1 MPRSKPKEVIEHRVT
16 LGDFE
21 RKQLKDHQMV
31 RIVKDVG
38 VGVGIAAVGV
48 GGTYVAYE
56 IGKSIWGWQDNL
68 GEKILT
74 TIGVK
79 PEDAQALAD
88 SDVLSENAPSIN
100 PLYGWVLRN
109 LGL

>member
-1 MPRSKPKEVIEHRVT
+1 MPRKKSDNVTEHRVT
-16 LGDFE
+16 LGDWE
-21 RKQLKDHQMV
+21 RKHVQGQLLGKSIKD
-31 RIVKDVG
+31 IG
-38 VGVGIAAVGV
+38 TGVGIAAVGV

-79 PEDAQALAD
+79 PEDAQAFAD
-88 SDVLSENAPSIN
+88 SNVLSENAPTIN

-109 LGL
+109 IGL